1 MKLTNLYVAAA
12 DKLRSKGLVSDSR
25 EMTLTMCSSEHGQ
38 LAPTGERALLEK
50 YLTHI
55 DKKIDKFD
63 RPAYKLSPAMR
74 IAAQRAERE
83 QTVLVG
89 VGGW

>member
-1 MKLTNLYVAAA
+1 MKLSNLYVAAA

-25 EMTLTMCSSEHGQ
+25 EMTLTLCLSELGQ
-38 LAPTGERALLEK
+38 FAPTGERALLEK

-55 DKKIDKFD
+55 EKKIDRFD
-63 RPAYKLSPAMR
+63 RPAYRLSLAMR

-83 QTVLVG
+83 QTVLIG